1 MTRNYWWLRV
11 TRDVRQYVKG
21 CDMCQRIKN
30 RVEVPAGKLKLSKV
44 PEKLWTYLIV
54 NFITKL
60 LLVVRKNVI
69 LIVCNRLSKMMHF
82 VATTKET
89 SVEWL
94 ARLFRDNMWKLYRL
108 LESIVSDRELQFVA
122 EMTKELNNMLGIET
136 KLLTL
141 FHLQTDGQIEYI
153 NQELEQ
159 YLQIFVDYRQKNW
172 LEWLVLAE
180 FVINNKAHST
190 TKVSLF
196 MMNYG
201 RELRMRIDIRR
212 KEKMEKAMVVWGTC
226 IGLVVS
232 TMLVVSFILFF
243 KNI

>member
-1 MTRNYWWLRV
+1 
-11 TRDVRQYVKG
+11 
-21 CDMCQRIKN
+21 MCQRIKN
-30 RVEVPAGKLKLSKV
+30 RVEVPVGKLKLSKV

-69 LIVCNRLSKMMHF
+69 LIVCNRLSKIMHF

-159 YLQIFVDYRQKNW
+159 YLQIFVDYRQKN
-172 LEWLVLAE
+172 
-180 FVINNKAHST
+180 
-190 TKVSLF
+190 
-196 MMNYG
+196 
-201 RELRMRIDIRR
+201 
-212 KEKMEKAMVVWGTC
+212 
-226 IGLVVS
+226 
-232 TMLVVSFILFF
+232 
-243 KNI
+243 